1 MVLLLDDFDHE
12 KHLDHKDE
20 NKYDNEIEREHEI
33 LQVRR

>member
-1 MVLLLDDFDHE
+1 MVLLLDDF
-12 KHLDHKDE
+12 DHKDE